1 MCPFVS
7 ADVRGGGRLRDQ
19 PKECLRRRLTW
30 RLRFVTFVHV
40 LFSPPILLI
49 LAFRPILFH
58 TIVTEGHCMLFFIKE
73 FFFKVEQSCLTV
85 VCQMTCQRSQICWCA
100 SCWHHVFVLLV
111 QSALIHFK
119 ILILPSARDWHCFPS
134 RRLPYTSICSSI
146 FVFLRWMFAFIP
158 PFVNFVRY
166 PEYSLSDILAHDSRL
181 TQKVRWLFRVFY
193 MPLWNR
199 SGIISSVEGVWLD
212 IPLTRS
218 LLISHNFYVT
228 ARKIIYAACS
238 IQAGRYFIGRN

>member
-1 MCPFVS
+1 MTII
-7 ADVRGGGRLRDQ
+7 GG
-19 PKECLRRRLTW
+19 LTW
-30 RLRFVTFVHV
+30 RLRLVTFVHV

-49 LAFRPILFH
+49 LAFQPILFH
-58 TIVTEGHCMLFFIKE
+58 TIVTEGHCMLFFIEE
-73 FFFKVEQSCLTV
+73 FFFRVEQSCLTV

-119 ILILPSARDWHCFPS
+119 ILILPSLARDWHCFPS

-158 PFVNFVRY
+158 PFVDFVRY
-166 PEYSLSDILAHDSRL
+166 QECSLSDILARHDSRL
-181 TQKVRWLFRVFY
+181 TQKVCWLFCVFY

>member
-1 MCPFVS
+1 
-7 ADVRGGGRLRDQ
+7 
-19 PKECLRRRLTW
+19 
-30 RLRFVTFVHV
+30 
-40 LFSPPILLI
+40 
-49 LAFRPILFH
+49 
-58 TIVTEGHCMLFFIKE
+58 
-73 FFFKVEQSCLTV
+73 
-85 VCQMTCQRSQICWCA
+85 MTCQRSQICWCA

-119 ILILPSARDWHCFPS
+119 ILILPSLARDWHCFPS

-158 PFVNFVRY
+158 PFVDFVRY
-166 PEYSLSDILAHDSRL
+166 PECSLSDILARHDSRL
-181 TQKVRWLFRVFY
+181 TQKVRWLFCVFY